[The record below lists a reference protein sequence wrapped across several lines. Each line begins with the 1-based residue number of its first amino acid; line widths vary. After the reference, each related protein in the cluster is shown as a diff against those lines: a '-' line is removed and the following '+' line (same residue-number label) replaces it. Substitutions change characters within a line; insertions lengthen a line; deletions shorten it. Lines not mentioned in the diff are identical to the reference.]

1 MWKRYSARLRKTI
14 VLALEEAA
22 RCRARWRGSH
32 HLLLAMTRDGDSASS
47 MMLKYC
53 GIDPAKLGRAIEAS
67 FRTAGT
73 IHHSSP
79 DAGNAQPTFD
89 DEAMKLLEDAVARAD
104 SLGEKHAGT
113 EHLLLAVIDSGNAI
127 ISKLSVDS
135 AEARDALSRWIKGG
149 LSRRRWGPAPRRVRS
164 AIARKPHCRL
174 QDKLAQATSCL
185 LLPRL
190 CQVEPRSSALR
201 KRSVSAVSQASQIA
215 SA

>member
-22 RCRARWRGSH
+22 RRGH
-32 HLLLAMTRDGDSASS
+32 APAGIDHLLLAMTRDGDSALS

-53 GIDPAKLGRAIEAS
+53 GIDPAKLGRAIES
-67 FRTAGT
+67 RFRTAGT
-73 IHHSSP
+73 VQHSSP

-135 AEARDALSRWIKGG
+135 AEGAMHCPAGSKAACRVGAGDRHRGGFAPPSLESSLRLWTSSLRLPALSTA
-149 LSRRRWGPAPRRVRS
+149 S
-164 AIARKPHCRL
+164 
-174 QDKLAQATSCL
+174 
-185 LLPRL
+185 LP
-190 CQVEPRSSALR
+190 S
-201 KRSVSAVSQASQIA
+201 
-215 SA
+215 